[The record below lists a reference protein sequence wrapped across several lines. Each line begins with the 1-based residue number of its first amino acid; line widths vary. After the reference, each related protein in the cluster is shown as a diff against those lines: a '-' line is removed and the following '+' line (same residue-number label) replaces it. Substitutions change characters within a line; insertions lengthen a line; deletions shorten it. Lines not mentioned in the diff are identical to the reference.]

1 MKNFNPAIC
10 LQLEAAKE
18 PLKRKAAILED
29 RRLYM
34 PFLLPFN

>member
-1 MKNFNPAIC
+1 MFKKNCNW
-10 LQLEAAKE
+10 QLIKRV
-18 PLKRKAAILED
+18 KRKAAILED